1 MPREGITTMT
11 TSHLPPKIAF
21 TAIPG
26 LPGKDDPELLTLM
39 ATVEA
44 LPRAGADSNVR
55 CLLRA
60 ALAFER
66 TADPEF
72 LTVLAEDALASLRLR
87 GDPRFAGQFDDK
99 PGRPAA
105 PEDLLDVEDV
115 LKQAGL

>member
-1 MPREGITTMT
+1 MG
-11 TSHLPPKIAF
+11 F
-21 TAIPG
+21 TGLPG
-26 LPGKDDPELLTLM
+26 LPARDDPELLTLM

-72 LTVLAEDALASLRLR
+72 LVTLAEDALASLRLR
-87 GDPRFAGQFDDK
+87 GDPRNAGMFDDK
-99 PGRPAA
+99 PGRPADPA
-105 PEDLLDVEDV
+105 DTLDVDEM
-115 LKQAGL
+115 LARHGL